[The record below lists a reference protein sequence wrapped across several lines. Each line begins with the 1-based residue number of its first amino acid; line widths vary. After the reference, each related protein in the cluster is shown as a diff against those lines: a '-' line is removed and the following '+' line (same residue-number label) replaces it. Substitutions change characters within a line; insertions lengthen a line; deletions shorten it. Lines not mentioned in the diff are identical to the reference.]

1 MEATMAKD
9 SADQKWEPLALRPH
23 EAAKALGIGERL
35 LWEMTQNGQVPCAQ
49 LSKRITVYPVHLLK
63 DWLTKLAAS
72 NPDKPEDDLKLQLDE
87 R

>member
-9 SADQKWEPLALRPH
+9 GADQKWEPLALRPH

-35 LWEMTQNGQVPCAQ
+35 LWEMTQNGQIPCVQ

-63 DWLTKLAAS
+63 DWLTKSAAS
-72 NPDKPEDDLKLQLDE
+72 NQSEPEDHLKLQPDE